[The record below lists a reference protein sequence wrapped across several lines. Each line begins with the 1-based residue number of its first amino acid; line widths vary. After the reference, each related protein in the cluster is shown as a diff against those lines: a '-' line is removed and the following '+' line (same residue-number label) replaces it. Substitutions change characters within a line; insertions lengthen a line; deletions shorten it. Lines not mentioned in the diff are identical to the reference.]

1 MPEPTF
7 QHPDFAPDLSQ
18 FDREPPGP
26 PETPP
31 SGGQAR
37 RDIEAWPLAFTGD
50 GGVYFGV
57 WIVNL
62 LLTIVTLGLFTPW
75 ARRRTIK
82 YFYGHTLVADSPL
95 EFTAGIRGMV
105 FGFLLLA
112 AFYIALN
119 VASNTGQ
126 HIVYFAIVTGG
137 AVLAPFLWGS
147 AMRFRLGHTRW
158 RGLRLRFTAG
168 WGEVYRA
175 SWPVFAL
182 AAVWLVAGFAISRM
196 APDAPKAGTSSVQG
210 PATLSAPVHAA
221 APARENEA
229 ATAAA
234 EADPDMDAEEEEDSA
249 PTRAKAPSFPRP
261 TWPMAAVALA
271 AVVLSLLCLIRLEFN
286 YKRLLVMRAA
296 VGGQTGRWKPVFG
309 DFVRIW
315 GASIGFFVATLLGI
329 GMAIA
334 ALVGVAALVSG
345 GLAAMGA
352 QRGSATFIVIA
363 IVAVFVLIMAMF
375 FAASPAM
382 AYREARM
389 FQLMWNNIGVSDMAR
404 FKTDL
409 RTAGFVWLRIRNILL
424 NMITAGFYRPFAR
437 VAEYKM
443 KTESVTLHVKGG
455 LDRLVGTLEAQ
466 QKDGFGDAVA
476 DALGIDVIG

>member
-18 FDREPPGP
+18 FEREPPGP
-26 PETPP
+26 PAAPP
-31 SGGQAR
+31 SGAR
-37 RDIEAWPLAFTGD
+37 PPRDIEAWPLAFTGD

-57 WIVNL
+57 WIVNV

-119 VASNTGQ
+119 VAAETGQ
-126 HIVYFAIVTGG
+126 HIVYFAIVIGG

-182 AAVWLVAGFAISRM
+182 AAVWLVAGFAFARM
-196 APDAPKAGTSSVQG
+196 APDAPKAGASSAQA
-210 PATLSAPVHAA
+210 PATLWAPVHAA
-221 APARENEA
+221 APARESD
-229 ATAAA
+229 AAA
-234 EADPDMDAEEEEDSA
+234 ASESDPDMDAGDEEDSA
-249 PTRAKAPSFPRP
+249 PAPAKAPPFPRP
-261 TWPMAAVALA
+261 TWPMAGVALA
-271 AVVLSLLCLIRLEFN
+271 AVLLSLLCLIRLEFN

-315 GASIGFFVATLLGI
+315 ASSLGFFVATLLGI
-329 GMAIA
+329 GAAIA

-345 GLAAMGA
+345 GLAALGA

-363 IVAVFVLIMAMF
+363 IVAVFVLIMATF

-409 RTAGFVWLRIRNILL
+409 RTASFVWLRIRNILL
-424 NMITAGFYRPFAR
+424 NMLTAGFYRPFAR

>member
-18 FDREPPGP
+18 FEREPPGP
-26 PETPP
+26 PSVPP
-31 SGGQAR
+31 SEAR
-37 RDIEAWPLAFTGD
+37 PGRDIQAWPLAFTGD

-57 WIVNL
+57 WIVNV
-62 LLTIVTLGLFTPW
+62 LLTVVTLGLFTPW
-75 ARRRTIK
+75 ARRRTIR

-119 VASNTGQ
+119 VASKTGQ
-126 HIVYFAIVTGG
+126 HVVYFAIVSGG

-182 AAVWLVAGFAISRM
+182 AAVWLVAG
-196 APDAPKAGTSSVQG
+196 
-210 PATLSAPVHAA
+210 ATINTMLE
-221 APARENEA
+221 PARQKAVAEQQAFEQMSEQLDKEGQSLPDPRFKP
-229 ATAAA
+229 TA
-234 EADPDMDAEEEEDSA
+234 
-249 PTRAKAPSFPRP
+249 PRP
-261 TWPMAAVALA
+261 TWSMAGVALA
-271 AVVLSLLCLIRLEFN
+271 AALLSLLCLIRLEFN

-315 GASIGFFVATLLGI
+315 GASLGFFVATLLGI
-329 GMAIA
+329 GVAIA
-334 ALVGVAALVSG
+334 ALIGVAALVSG

-424 NMITAGFYRPFAR
+424 NMLTAGFYRPFAR

>member
-1 MPEPTF
+1 
-7 QHPDFAPDLSQ
+7 
-18 FDREPPGP
+18 
-26 PETPP
+26 
-31 SGGQAR
+31 
-37 RDIEAWPLAFTGD
+37 
-50 GGVYFGV
+50 
-57 WIVNL
+57 VNV

-126 HIVYFAIVTGG
+126 HIVYFAIVSGG

-182 AAVWLVAGFAISRM
+182 AAVWLVAGFALARM
-196 APDAPKAGTSSVQG
+196 APEAPTAGASSVQG
-210 PATLSAPVHAA
+210 PATRSAPVHAA
-221 APARENEA
+221 TPARENEA
-229 ATAAA
+229 AAA
-234 EADPDMDAEEEEDSA
+234 EADPAMDADDEDDGSPA
-249 PTRAKAPSFPRP
+249 PAKAPPFPRP
-261 TWPMAAVALA
+261 TWPMAALALA
-271 AVVLSLLCLIRLEFN
+271 AVLLSLLCLIRLEFN
-286 YKRLLVMRAA
+286 YKRLLVTRAA
-296 VGGQTGRWKPVFG
+296 IGGQTGRWKPVFG

-329 GMAIA
+329 GVAIA
-334 ALVGVAALVSG
+334 ALIAVAALVSG
-345 GLAAMGA
+345 GLAALGA
-352 QRGSATFIVIA
+352 QRGSATFVVIA

-375 FAASPAM
+375 FAASPAL

-389 FQLMWNNIGVSDMAR
+389 FQLMWNNIGVSDVAR
-404 FKTDL
+404 FRTDL
-409 RTAGFVWLRIRNILL
+409 RTASFVWLRIRNILL
-424 NMITAGFYRPFAR
+424 NLLTAGFYRPFAR

-455 LDRLVGTLEAQ
+455 LDRLVGTLETQ

>member
-18 FDREPPGP
+18 FEREPPGP
-26 PETPP
+26 PAGARS
-31 SGGQAR
+31 SGE
-37 RDIEAWPLAFTGD
+37 IEAWRMGFTGD

-57 WIVNL
+57 WIVNVL
-62 LLTIVTLGLFTPW
+62 LSIVTLGLFTPW

-82 YFYGHTLVADSPL
+82 YFYGHTMVADSPL

-158 RGLRLRFTAG
+158 RGLRLRFTAA

-182 AAVWLVAGFAISRM
+182 AAVWLVAGFALARM
-196 APDAPKAGTSSVQG
+196 APDAPKAGASSVQG
-210 PATLSAPVHAA
+210 PADLHAPVHAA
-221 APARENEA
+221 APARENDTA
-229 ATAAA
+229 AAAA
-234 EADPDMDAEEEEDSA
+234 EADPDMDAEEEDDGSPA
-249 PTRAKAPSFPRP
+249 QGRTPPFPRP
-261 TWPMAAVALA
+261 TWPMLGVALA
-271 AVVLSLLCLIRLEFN
+271 AALLSLLCLIRLEFN

-296 VGGQTGRWKPVFG
+296 IGGQTGRWKPVFG

-315 GASIGFFVATLLGI
+315 GASVGFFVATLLGI
-329 GMAIA
+329 GVAIGLLIA
-334 ALVGVAALVSG
+334 VAALVSG
-345 GLAAMGA
+345 GLAALGA
-352 QRGSATFIVIA
+352 QRGSATFILIA
-363 IVAVFVLIMAMF
+363 IAGVFVLAMAMF
-375 FAASPAM
+375 FAASPAL

-409 RTAGFVWLRIRNILL
+409 RTASFVWLRIRNILL
-424 NMITAGFYRPFAR
+424 NMLTAGFYRPFAR

>member
-158 RGLRLRFTAG
+158 RGLRLRFKAG

-182 AAVWLVAGFAISRM
+182 AAVWLVAG
-196 APDAPKAGTSSVQG
+196 
-210 PATLSAPVHAA
+210 ATINTMLE
-221 APARENEA
+221 PARQQTVAEQQAFEEMSEHLGKEGQSLPDPRFKP
-229 ATAAA
+229 TA
-234 EADPDMDAEEEEDSA
+234 
-249 PTRAKAPSFPRP
+249 PRP

-329 GMAIA
+329 GIAIA

>member
-18 FDREPPGP
+18 FEREPPGP
-26 PETPP
+26 PAVPPAGARP
-31 SGGQAR
+31 SGE
-37 RDIEAWPLAFTGD
+37 IEAWRLGFTGD

-57 WIVNL
+57 WIVNV

-182 AAVWLVAGFAISRM
+182 AAVWLVAGFALGRM
-196 APDAPKAGTSSVQG
+196 APDAPKAGGASVQG
-210 PATLSAPVHAA
+210 PAALSAPVHTA
-221 APARENEA
+221 APARGNG
-229 ATAAA
+229 
-234 EADPDMDAEEEEDSA
+234 EADPDMDAEEEEDSSPA
-249 PTRAKAPSFPRP
+249 PAKAPPFPRP
-261 TWPMAAVALA
+261 TWPMAGVALA
-271 AVVLSLLCLIRLEFN
+271 AVLLSLLCLIRLEFN
-286 YKRLLVMRAA
+286 YKRLLVLRAA

-315 GASIGFFVATLLGI
+315 AASLGFFVATLLGI
-329 GMAIA
+329 GVAIA
-334 ALVGVAALVSG
+334 ALIGVAALASG

-363 IVAVFVLIMAMF
+363 IVAVFALVMAMF

-424 NMITAGFYRPFAR
+424 NMLTAGFYRPFAR

-476 DALGIDVIG
+476 DALGLDVIG

>member
-18 FDREPPGP
+18 FEREPPGP
-26 PETPP
+26 PAAPP
-31 SGGQAR
+31 PGAR
-37 RDIEAWPLAFTGD
+37 PPRDIEAWPLTFTGD

-57 WIVNL
+57 WIVNV

-95 EFTAGIRGMV
+95 EFTAGVRGMV

-119 VASNTGQ
+119 VAAETGQ

-182 AAVWLVAGFAISRM
+182 AAVWLVAGFAIARLV
-196 APDAPKAGTSSVQG
+196 PDAPQAGESSVQG
-210 PATLSAPVHAA
+210 PAALHAPVHAA
-221 APARENEA
+221 APARETDSA
-229 ATAAA
+229 SAT
-234 EADPDMDAEEEEDSA
+234 EVDPDMDADEEEDSSPA
-249 PTRAKAPSFPRP
+249 QPRTPPFPRP
-261 TWPMAAVALA
+261 TWPMAGVALA
-271 AVVLSLLCLIRLEFN
+271 AALLSLLCLIRLEFN

-315 GASIGFFVATLLGI
+315 GASVGFFVATLLGI
-329 GMAIA
+329 GVAIA

-345 GLAAMGA
+345 GLAALGA

-389 FQLMWNNIGVSDMAR
+389 FQLMWNNIGVSDVAR

-409 RTAGFVWLRIRNILL
+409 RTASFVWLRIRNILL
-424 NMITAGFYRPFAR
+424 NMLTAGFYRPFAR

-476 DALGIDVIG
+476 DALGLDVIG

>member
-7 QHPDFAPDLSQ
+7 QHPDFAPDLTQ
-18 FDREPPGP
+18 FERAPPGP
-26 PETPP
+26 PASPP
-31 SGGQAR
+31 PGARSSGE
-37 RDIEAWPLAFTGD
+37 IEPWRLAFTGD

-57 WIVNL
+57 WIVNV

-126 HIVYFAIVTGG
+126 HIVYFAIVSGG

-158 RGLRLRFTAG
+158 RGLRLRITAG

-182 AAVWLVAGFAISRM
+182 AAVWLVAGFALARM
-196 APDAPKAGTSSVQG
+196 APEAPTAGASSVQG
-210 PATLSAPVHAA
+210 PATLSAPVLAA

-229 ATAAA
+229 AAA
-234 EADPDMDAEEEEDSA
+234 EADPAMDADDEDDGSPA
-249 PTRAKAPSFPRP
+249 PAKAPPFPRP
-261 TWPMAAVALA
+261 TWPMAALALA
-271 AVVLSLLCLIRLEFN
+271 AVLLSLLCLIRLEFN
-286 YKRLLVMRAA
+286 YKRLLVTRAA

-315 GASIGFFVATLLGI
+315 GASIGFFVVTLLGI
-329 GMAIA
+329 GVAIA
-334 ALVGVAALVSG
+334 ALIAVAALVSG
-345 GLAAMGA
+345 GLAALGA
-352 QRGSATFIVIA
+352 QRGSATFVVIA

-375 FAASPAM
+375 FAASPAL

-389 FQLMWNNIGVSDMAR
+389 FQLMWNSIGVSDVAR

-409 RTAGFVWLRIRNILL
+409 RAASFVWLRIRNILL
-424 NMITAGFYRPFAR
+424 NLLTAGFYRPFAR